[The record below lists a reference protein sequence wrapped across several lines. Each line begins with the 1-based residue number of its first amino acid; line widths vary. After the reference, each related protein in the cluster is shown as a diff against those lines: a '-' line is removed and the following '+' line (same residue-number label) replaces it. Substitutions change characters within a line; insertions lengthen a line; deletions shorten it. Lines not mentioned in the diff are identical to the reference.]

1 MLTAKFGLFW
11 QTNVMAAIDYVKQAS
26 AMLRRAAEATK
37 LDLDGL
43 QRDLANIDSQKGSEI
58 QQMKQEEIRKEAEI
72 AATDNSDE
80 ERLKAREVQ
89 EARQAQSNIEAERNQ
104 LKAQTTDRIN
114 QLQQVYQDL
123 MQNSKDLDRYVQQM

>member
-1 MLTAKFGLFW
+1 
-11 QTNVMAAIDYVKQAS
+11 
-26 AMLRRAAEATK
+26 MLRRAAEATK